1 MEKLNVCLINDS
13 FPPEIDGVANAV
25 TNYARLINAQHGSA
39 SVVTPSNPQADD
51 SVFPFPVLR
60 YPSVDMTKYVGYRA
74 GMPFSPEILRQVE
87 EGGFDII
94 HSHCPITS
102 TMLARV
108 LRERID
114 VPVVF
119 TYHTKFDIDIAN
131 AVRGKLLQEEAA
143 RILVENISACDE
155 VWTVSNGAGENLCK
169 LGYKGRYTV
178 MPNGV
183 DFPRGRVDDALIE
196 EATQGVDLPAGVPVF
211 LFVGRMMWYKGIRI
225 ILDALKALDAA
236 GQDFRMVFI
245 GGGTDKDEITAYAAS
260 LDLSGKVCFCQPIH
274 DRELIRAWYCR
285 ADLFLFPSTFDT
297 NGLVV
302 REAAACALG
311 SVLIAGSCAAED
323 VTDGVNGFLI
333 EENAESMAAKLLEL
347 CATPEAMAR
356 IGAGAQRDIYMSWEQ
371 AVDRAYARYF
381 DVIDNYRRGLYP
393 KHEKIS
399 DEMYKTMANY
409 LDSAGRARE
418 AQRRRAEELRRSY
431 ESLVDGITGDR
442 ERLISEMRMNRDLVK
457 DDLDESRARLKE
469 RLDELTDRIDRF
481 L

>member
-1 MEKLNVCLINDS
+1 MNDS
-13 FPPEIDGVANAV
+13 FPPVIDGVANAV
-25 TNYARLINAQHGSA
+25 TNYASVIQRDYGDAT
-39 SVVTPSNPQADD
+39 VVTPYYPDADD
-51 SVFPFPVLR
+51 SAYPFPVLR
-60 YPSVDMTKYVGYRA
+60 YPSIDMTKLVGYRA
-74 GMPFSPEILRQVE
+74 GFPLSAELMEQVE
-87 EGGFDII
+87 GRHIDLI
-94 HSHCPITS
+94 HSHCPVTS
-102 TMLARV
+102 TILARM
-108 LRERID
+108 LRQRLH
-114 VPVVF
+114 VPLVF

-183 DFPRGRVDDALIE
+183 DFPRGRVDDALIAK
-196 EATQGVDLPAGVPVF
+196 ATRSVDLPAGVPVF

-245 GGGTDKDEITAYAAS
+245 GAGGDEKEVRAEVET
-260 LDLSGKVCFCQPIH
+260 LRLSDRCFFTGSIA
-274 DRELIRAWYCR
+274 DRETLRAWYSR

-347 CATPEAMAR
+347 CAAPEAMAR